1 MRKVFLTVGTL
12 ASTALSMG
20 FSASAFAAYDSFY
33 PMPSVDA
40 RRGDHPYELRK
51 EANERRRE
59 LKERNRSRGGYFS
72 LTDIYASPAR
82 AENLQLHPFF
92 RNQAAA
98 GLDIYNPYTFSGR
111 PVYDSAAYV
120 YPRHPSTY
128 CLNYSFERYSY
139 HSAPTGYVCEE

>member
-51 EANERRRE
+51 EALERRRE
-59 LKERNRSRGGYFS
+59 LKERNRNRTGYLT

-98 GLDIYNPYTFSGR
+98 GLDVYNPYALSGR
-111 PVYDSAAYV
+111 PVYDPAAYT

-128 CLNYSFERYSY
+128 CLNYRFERYSFRTPPVAY
-139 HSAPTGYVCEE
+139 ECVQ